1 MASHAIQMKTGA
13 RGLRNV
19 MERVM
24 EDVMFE
30 CPTTMKEG
38 QEVKIDKDFVSK
50 RLGIVDKK

>member
-19 MERVM
+19 MERVL